1 MYIWTVYPGLYIYMD
16 CIHGKWT
23 VYMVSFW
30 FHYGFIYGLYTWFH
44 SGYGFIRY
52 TWFHSG
58 LYILDCIYIW
68 TVYMVNG
75 LYTWF
80 HSGFILVSYMDCI
93 HGFILVS
100 FMYIWT
106 VYRIYNTKRA
116 CLLFPVSSMY
126 IWTVSCE
133 LYVYLCISGH
143 NQGLSCSSAYQVTVT
158 FYFKSILYSK

>member
-1 MYIWTVYPGLYIYMD
+1 VRSMYIWTVYPGLYIYMD

-23 VYMVSFW
+23 VYMVSF
-30 FHYGFIYGLYTWFH
+30 
-44 SGYGFIRY
+44 
-52 TWFHSG
+52 
-58 LYILDCIYIW
+58 
-68 TVYMVNG
+68 
-75 LYTWF
+75 WF

-143 NQGLSCSSAYQVTVT
+143 DQGLMQPAVP
-158 FYFKSILYSK
+158 IR